1 MEWYW
6 YLTGISTVIFVQSVL
21 LNIGLAKGWIEYH
34 GRKNSK
40 PRVHIYDQDKDN
52 LYVKGK

>member
-6 YLTGISTVIFVQSVL
+6 YLTGVSTVIFLQSVL
-21 LNIGLAKGWIEYH
+21 LNIGLAKGWVEYH

-40 PRVHIYDQDKDN
+40 PRVHIYDQDN
-52 LYVKGK
+52 IYTKGK